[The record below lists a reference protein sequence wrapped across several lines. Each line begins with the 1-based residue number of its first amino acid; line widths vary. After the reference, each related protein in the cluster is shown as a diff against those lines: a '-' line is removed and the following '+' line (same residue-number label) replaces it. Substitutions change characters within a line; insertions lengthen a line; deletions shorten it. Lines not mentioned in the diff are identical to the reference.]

1 MEFYVHLMKNVNI
14 NLLAFYTAK
23 KHASLTLPWPVFVS
37 FLDQRLFPLA
47 LQFQD
52 GGSQQR

>member
-1 MEFYVHLMKNVNI
+1 MEFYRRLIKNVNI
-14 NLLAFYTAK
+14 NLLAFCTAK
-23 KHASLTLPWPVFVS
+23 KHASHTLPWPVFVS

-52 GGSQQR
+52 GGGS